1 MYIASVYL
9 QNVHDDPQGPDVTR
23 LVVLLRP
30 EHLRGRV
37 VRSVAGGLQFV
48 LDDRLFG
55 KTEIRELQH
64 TRAVR
69 PGVEEVLRLEVP
81 VGDIA
86 VVEELH
92 GQADVLHDLGRL
104 CKSQHVKYN
113 GLNALP

>member
-1 MYIASVYL
+1 MYIANVYL

-30 EHLRGRV
+30 EHLWGRV
-37 VRSVAGGLQFV
+37 VRSVAGGLQLV
-48 LDDRLFG
+48 LNDRLFG

-64 TRAVR
+64 TRAVS
-69 PGVEEVLRLEVP
+69 PGVEKVLRLEVP
-81 VGDIA
+81 VSDIA

-104 CKSQHVKYN
+104 YESQHEKYN